1 MKTLVLLLTLISAL
15 VLASVAISQPAAV
28 TKQKGVIRFNS
39 PVILQGVT
47 LQGEYLF
54 VHDEAAMAR
63 GEACT
68 YVYRGTEAVASKLAV
83 SFHCDP
89 ISRPKATHF
98 TVTSRELSPGVTEVR
113 EYQFKGETEAHGV
126 PGLK

>member
-1 MKTLVLLLTLISAL
+1 MKTLVLLLTVIAAL
-15 VLASVAISQPAAV
+15 VLATAALSQPAAV
-28 TKQKGVIRFNS
+28 ATQKDVIRFS
-39 PVILQGVT
+39 TPVILQGVT

-54 VHDEAAMAR
+54 VHDDTAMAR

-68 YVYRGTEAVASKLAV
+68 YVYRGTEAIESKLVV

-89 ISRPKATHF
+89 IPRPKATHF
-98 TVTSRELSPGVTEVR
+98 TVTSRELSPGVVEVR
-113 EYQFKGETEAHGV
+113 EYQYKGDTEAHGV

>member
-15 VLASVAISQPAAV
+15 MLASVVVSQPAAV
-28 TKQKGVIRFNS
+28 TKHKGVIRFNS
-39 PVILQGVT
+39 WVVLQGVT

-54 VHDEAAMAR
+54 VHDDAAMAR

-68 YVYRGTEAVASKLAV
+68 YVYRGTEAVQSKLVV

-89 ISRPKATHF
+89 IPRPKATHF
-98 TVTSRELSPGVTEVR
+98 TVTSRELLPGFAEVR

-126 PGLK
+126 PALR